1 MSKHWNPGKQ
11 TVALGAAQRPSRIR
25 RQPVAINHNVPAKPQ
40 RPANTR
46 ERDLYLGIAGVL
58 LFAAAMGA
66 IVILI
71 AKYTVFHDDPAA
83 DARYAQYNQCYAATG
98 PNCVADG
105 GTIYVNNSRVQIAGI
120 ETPGIGDAKCD
131 GERDRGIQA
140 ATVLGLILNSGPVT
154 VGPAFVDQSGRTV
167 HTVAVKGRDIAKTMI
182 DQDLAHE
189 AGSGLSWCH

>member
-120 ETPGIGDAKCD
+120 EAPGIGDAKCD
-131 GERDRGIQA
+131 GERDRGIRARANSQQRA
-140 ATVLGLILNSGPVT
+140 GDGGPGLRRPERAHGAHGRSQGPRYREDDDRP
-154 VGPAFVDQSGRTV
+154 GPCT
-167 HTVAVKGRDIAKTMI
+167 
-182 DQDLAHE
+182 
-189 AGSGLSWCH
+189 